1 METISSAPYSYQQY
15 VPHKLVHLVR
25 HAQGLHNLE
34 PDRNRDPLTS
44 FEFIDAQLTSQGWKQ
59 VRCKRKDVCAIGLLN
74 GIEVV
79 ITSPMSKY
87 QNSVP
92 VKSKY
97 STKLTY
103 SHGFD
108 GLNYCRKLQT
118 AVGIFHGEDGIIDE
132 TPASNRPPIIA
143 FEQCRERLIC
153 LQTSDHM
160 HFIGKY
166 ECDKRRS
173 ISQYRSRFSAVDFSL
188 ASRICFIENEADNL
202 WKANEREALEDV
214 LGRGMKF
221 FNWLWTRKEKE
232 IAVLSHGVFLQQAM
246 IGLINTN
253 KCLPLMEDDPR
264 SRVTGLGSS
273 SVATN

>member
-79 ITSPMSKY
+79 ITSPMSK
-87 QNSVP
+87 
-92 VKSKY
+92 
-97 STKLTY
+97 
-103 SHGFD
+103 
-108 GLNYCRKLQT
+108 KLQT

-143 FEQCRERLIC
+143 FEQCRERL
-153 LQTSDHM
+153 
-160 HFIGKY
+160 GKY

-188 ASRICFIENEADNL
+188 IENEADNL

-264 SRVTGLGSS
+264 SRFKNCEIRSVIIFYESVTGLGSS